1 MTYAIHPV
9 IPTRSDPCRGL
20 NIPIV
25 DIKINVFRDRLSGF
39 GLMSDTPVIKRQIT
53 KETGITNNNG
63 SRSTPDA
70 DMSESLGRNLLQKP
84 RKNP

>member
-39 GLMSDTPVIKRQIT
+39 GLMSDTPVIKRQIQKRLELPT
-53 KETGITNNNG
+53 IMG
-63 SRSTPDA
+63 PDQRQ
-70 DMSESLGRNLLQKP
+70 MLT
-84 RKNP
+84 